1 MSKRFE
7 GQSLPFKGAKP
18 CPDHEGKFIN
28 AWSGPLR
35 CECQHASDERW
46 CYLMWRKA
54 KRDVDNR
61 VAPSLPEVEYFMD
74 WYRQLT
80 SEAVEAALED
90 VKKAKAK
97 ARERER
103 VRKIAVHKAQKAR
116 PKGRSWSQRG
126 YDLDVIDTH
135 LQNHHPNLKAIEM
148 AMKRYELIT
157 AAQQ

>member
-28 AWSGPLR
+28 AWKGPLR
-35 CECQHASDERW
+35 CECQHANDERW
-46 CYLMWRKA
+46 CHLMWRKA

-80 SEAVEAALED
+80 SEAVETALED

-97 ARERER
+97 TRECER
-103 VRKIAVHKAQKAR
+103 VRKVAIT
-116 PKGRSWSQRG
+116 G

-157 AAQQ
+157 ATQQ